1 MSRKIGLWYVLGI
14 VALGLLVPSLM
25 LAQESPGT
33 VAIQTEMDLQSLA
46 PEVNISQDEKPITL
60 EELKE
65 MFGPRNVCGA
75 PCGQIGQPH
84 CFFLCGDG
92 AKCYRG
98 YCIYL

>member
-1 MSRKIGLWYVLGI
+1 MSRKIRLWHICGI
-14 VALGLLVPSLM
+14 VALAFLIPGLAIGQEIPGALQAGMNVP
-25 LAQESPGT
+25 AQ
-33 VAIQTEMDLQSLA
+33 A
-46 PEVNISQDEKPITL
+46 PEVNMSQDEKPITL

-98 YCIYL
+98 YCIYI